1 MNVPL
6 ERLEL
11 VRLWIEKAESDYRNF
26 QNTLKMGDDCP
37 YDTVCF
43 HAQQCV
49 EKYLKARLV
58 YLSIDFSKT
67 HDIGDV
73 VQLLPPGTHIPL
85 IPSEQEQLTNY
96 AWKGRYPGNWTPI
109 NRKQAEEAAA
119 LAVKVRTAIRAGF
132 PKGVLSQKPGNE
144 PGVQEPRAVYSPALR
159 LDAKS
164 RKPKAKSRPRRR
176 K

>member
-11 VRLWIEKAESDYRNF
+11 VRLWIEKAEEDYRNF

-37 YDTVCF
+37 YNTVCF
-43 HAQQCV
+43 HAQQCT

-67 HDIGDV
+67 HDIGDI

-85 IPSEQEQLTNY
+85 MPVEQEQLTNY

-119 LAVKVRTAIRAGF
+119 LASKVRSAIRSCF
-132 PKGVLSQKPGNE
+132 PKNVLTQKPGI
-144 PGVQEPRAVYSPALR
+144 PPTAQEAPAVYG
-159 LDAKS
+159 AKKTRAKTS
-164 RKPKAKSRPRRR
+164 RGRGKGTKPRRH
-176 K
+176 